1 MPVSWP
7 VAALTVLGILL
18 VILGLLVGGFE
29 LNGGQLVALGLAA
42 LVVAGYL
49 EGGAPA
55 TAVTARAMA

>member
-49 EGGAPA
+49 E
-55 TAVTARAMA
+55 VARQRRQ